1 MIRSTGKSV
10 DLQELLDSIVA
21 VADRYKTE
29 IGFWARSSLSDA
41 INRKRLIA
49 AVHDSDEGPIAVGF
63 LVHSGVHPRS
73 KIQAVAVHPDHLR
86 RGIAQSLLD
95 AAVSQLEA
103 EHFISICAKPAK
115 DLKHAQGF
123 YEKNGFEFVRIET
136 GGLTRKRQ
144 IVVRERMLEAPSL
157 FDTLEQQATV
167 KTPNAIDNVGSR
179 LWIIDINV
187 LFDLLKSKR
196 ERYQKAYRIIGAAL
210 AGRINVAVTSEF
222 SEELQRNRDKFDADP
237 IFELASSLPTIFVTE
252 KNVVR

>member
-1 MIRSTGKSV
+1 M
-10 DLQELLDSIVA
+10 
-21 VADRYKTE
+21 
-29 IGFWARSSLSDA
+29 
-41 INRKRLIA
+41 
-49 AVHDSDEGPIAVGF
+49 
-63 LVHSGVHPRS
+63 
-73 KIQAVAVHPDHLR
+73 HPDHLR

-95 AAVSQLEA
+95 ATVSQLEA

-115 DLKHAQGF
+115 DLKHAHGF

-252 KNVVR
+252 KNAVREKAAEAHNLIFADTQSKQAGTPQALSDCRHIAECSLGKASAFITSDGPLLKSRSLIRENFGL